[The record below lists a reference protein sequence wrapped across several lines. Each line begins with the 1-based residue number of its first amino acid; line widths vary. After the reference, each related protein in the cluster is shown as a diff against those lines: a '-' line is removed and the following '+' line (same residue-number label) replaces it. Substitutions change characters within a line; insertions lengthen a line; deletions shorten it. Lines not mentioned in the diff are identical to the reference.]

1 MLAWYYVDRMFTQ
14 KNSSLC
20 PAYIK
25 NDLDQLS
32 SPYVREVT
40 TREIWPNRE
49 LNYGEAAAIQTL
61 NLSFYPNERGP
72 YNLDATNIDENF
84 NLLNPEKRWGGITR
98 KLDNT
103 NFESS
108 NIEYIQFWL
117 MDPFLVEGDTN
128 EGGDLY
134 FNLG

>member
-1 MLAWYYVDRMFTQ
+1 MSNNVDYGKNRALLAWYYIDRMFTQ

-25 NDLDQLS
+25 NDKEQLS

-49 LNYGEAAAIQTL
+49 LNYGEQGRQSRRSTCRFIRQSVVRITLTIQISMPISIFSTRR
-61 NLSFYPNERGP
+61 SVG
-72 YNLDATNIDENF
+72 A
-84 NLLNPEKRWGGITR
+84 GIMR

-103 NFESS
+103 NFETS
-108 NIEYIQFWL
+108 NIEYIQFWM
-117 MDPFLVEGDTN
+117 MDPFSS
-128 EGGDLY
+128 
-134 FNLG
+134 